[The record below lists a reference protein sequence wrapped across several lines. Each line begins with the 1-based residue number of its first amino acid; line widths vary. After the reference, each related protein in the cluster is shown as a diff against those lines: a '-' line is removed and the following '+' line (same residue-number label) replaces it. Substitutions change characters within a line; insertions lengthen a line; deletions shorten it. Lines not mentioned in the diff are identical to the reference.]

1 MAKNSRSDLER
12 LVHIAEAL
20 DLIHLFCKDKGEE
33 DFVNDKKL
41 NSSVLYQFIVIGEAV
56 RAIDPELLAKYP
68 YPWHLPRSFRN
79 YIAHEYFGINLR
91 QVYKT
96 ITDILPEF
104 YALINN
110 MLESESVQY

>member
-1 MAKNSRSDLER
+1 MAKESRSDLER

-20 DLIHLFCKDKGEE
+20 DLIQEFCANKSTE
-33 DFVNDKKL
+33 DFIEDKQL
-41 NSSVLYQFIVIGEAV
+41 NSSILYQFIVIGEAV
-56 RAIDPELLAKYP
+56 RAISPELLAKYP

-91 QVYKT
+91 QVFKT

-104 YALINN
+104 NKLIIN
-110 MLESESVQY
+110 MIKSESVLQ